1 MEGEGGALTL
11 EIGKVAEAGAG
22 VEGSQGTLLG
32 LLLSS

>member
-11 EIGKVAEAGAG
+11 EIGKVAEAEAG
-22 VEGSQGTLLG
+22 VGGSLGSLLG

>member
-1 MEGEGGALTL
+1 MEGEEGALTL

-22 VEGSQGTLLG
+22 GSQGSLLG